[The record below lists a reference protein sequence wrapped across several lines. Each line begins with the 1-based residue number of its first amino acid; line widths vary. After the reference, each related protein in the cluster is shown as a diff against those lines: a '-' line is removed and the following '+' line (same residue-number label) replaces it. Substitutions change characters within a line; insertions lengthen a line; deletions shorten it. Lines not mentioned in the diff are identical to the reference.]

1 MYSEIFL
8 FRLFTTL
15 LSVDNLG
22 LLIEKF
28 DFNEDVFSNYISCV

>member
-28 DFNEDVFSNYISCV
+28 DFNEDVFSN